1 MAVDIQTRSG
11 IRSLALASVMLCMGS
26 LLVGCGQEPDSPKEI
41 SELGI
46 SISSIGPAV
55 DESVAEST
63 ASDTAPSETT
73 PSETTSAEA
82 RPIGDGADSDERSLP
97 DSPVATAAPNAWPV
111 FRGTAESTG
120 RAPAQL
126 PDKPELL
133 WKRAFEK
140 GSFDS
145 SAVIVGGVI
154 YVGNLDGY
162 LYALDAATGKT
173 RWKYFSELGFT
184 ATPAVRDGRV
194 FIGDTDG
201 LFVCLDAAADGKPLW
216 RHQTNAEINSSAN
229 FYGDY
234 VLVGS
239 QDATVSCLRR
249 DDGELVWEYTIGD
262 MIQCGITVT
271 EHYCFVAGCDSVLH
285 VVDVDTGEAY
295 GTVPISD
302 PTGATPSVWGD
313 MLFVGTQG
321 AAVLAIDWRAGEVVW
336 IRRQSQRQLPYQSS
350 PAVDGSEGGAA
361 GRIVIGGRDK
371 FVHCLDAATGEA
383 VWEFAT
389 KGRVDSSP
397 LLMGGRVYV
406 GSADGR
412 VYGIDLASGE
422 EAWNYE
428 AGGKFSA
435 SPSVADGRMVIGSS
449 DGVLYCFGSSGETSA
464 AP

>member
-1 MAVDIQTRSG
+1 
-11 IRSLALASVMLCMGS
+11 
-26 LLVGCGQEPDSPKEI
+26 
-41 SELGI
+41 
-46 SISSIGPAV
+46 
-55 DESVAEST
+55 
-63 ASDTAPSETT
+63 
-73 PSETTSAEA
+73 
-82 RPIGDGADSDERSLP
+82 
-97 DSPVATAAPNAWPV
+97 
-111 FRGTAESTG
+111 
-120 RAPAQL
+120 
-126 PDKPELL
+126 
-133 WKRAFEK
+133 
-140 GSFDS
+140 
-145 SAVIVGGVI
+145 
-154 YVGNLDGY
+154 
-162 LYALDAATGKT
+162 
-173 RWKYFSELGFT
+173 
-184 ATPAVRDGRV
+184 
-194 FIGDTDG
+194 
-201 LFVCLDAAADGKPLW
+201 
-216 RHQTNAEINSSAN
+216 
-229 FYGDY
+229 
-234 VLVGS
+234 
-239 QDATVSCLRR
+239 
-249 DDGELVWEYTIGD
+249 
-262 MIQCGITVT
+262 
-271 EHYCFVAGCDSVLH
+271 
-285 VVDVDTGEAY
+285 
-295 GTVPISD
+295 
-302 PTGATPSVWGD
+302 